1 MNDLITLYSE
11 IKKDVQGLSK
21 ALAKITLSPSKRL
34 AEEWNRKDE
43 AMRILRISPRT
54 LSRLTATG
62 KLPFSK
68 INGLVFIKTSDIE
81 HLLNENYKKPI
92 TTTFFNN

>member
-21 ALAKITLSPSKRL
+21 ALAKITLSHSKRL

-54 LSRLTATG
+54 LNRLTSTG

-81 HLLNENYKKPI
+81 HLLNENYKKTTVPPI
-92 TTTFFNN
+92 FNN

>member
-21 ALAKITLSPSKRL
+21 ALAKITLSHSRRL

-54 LSRLTATG
+54 LNRLTSTG

>member
-21 ALAKITLSPSKRL
+21 ALAKITLSHSRRL

-43 AMRILRISPRT
+43 AMRILGISPRT
-54 LSRLTATG
+54 LSRLTKSG